1 MRPLI
6 LPLLLLGALPLGGCA
21 AGLAA
26 KAVGA
31 AVRSAQ
37 KPVDPNLDVGPA
49 ALAACRERAGQEGAV
64 HIIDVERRSPGRV
77 VVWGTVERE
86 GRRRSF
92 KCRYNG
98 KIAGFTLREIAR
110 RP

>member
-1 MRPLI
+1 MRRSI
-6 LPLLLLGALPLGGCA
+6 LLLAALGALPLGGCA

-31 AVRSAQ
+31 AVQSTR
-37 KPVDPNLDVGPA
+37 KPVDPNLDYGPA
-49 ALAACRERAGQEGAV
+49 ALAACRERAAQEGAV

-77 VVWGTVERE
+77 VVWGTVEKD

-92 KCRYNG
+92 ECRYNG

-110 RP
+110 R